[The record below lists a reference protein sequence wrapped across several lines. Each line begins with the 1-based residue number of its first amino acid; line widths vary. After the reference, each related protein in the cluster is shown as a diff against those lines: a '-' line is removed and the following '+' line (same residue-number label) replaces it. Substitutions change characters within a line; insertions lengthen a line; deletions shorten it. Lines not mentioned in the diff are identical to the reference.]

1 MIICFEEKHG
11 NRYVEGPDRASIL
24 AYVLSDRISDTY
36 GAMFGAGGDDT
47 SVWYDDETEKARQY
61 LGAGKAEQVEQR
73 RIQSLREQNPEVNWL
88 MVGITTGKYSEDIAA
103 EVYRTHDECR
113 QNQPFEDTE
122 CVAIAALPE
131 SYWTTK

>member
-47 SVWYDDETEKARQY
+47 SVWYDDETERARQY
-61 LGAGKAEQVEQR
+61 LGAGKAEQYMTWRRAHEYEDWHELQVEKIEPQ
-73 RIQSLREQNPEVNWL
+73 
-88 MVGITTGKYSEDIAA
+88 
-103 EVYRTHDECR
+103 
-113 QNQPFEDTE
+113 
-122 CVAIAALPE
+122 VADPAF
-131 SYWTTK
+131 

>member
-1 MIICFEEKHG
+1 MKKYFVALTALTLTACGAPAPTAEE
-11 NRYVEGPDRASIL
+11 L
-24 AYVLSDRISDTY
+24 AVQQAAERR
-36 GAMFGAGGDDT
+36 
-47 SVWYDDETEKARQY
+47 VQ
-61 LGAGKAEQVEQR
+61 AEQVEQR